1 MKYKNFFLR
10 AVNLLLIL
18 GVLSRKTCSTAKSSS
33 VCRIGRCFGGRRSN
47 ICCRR
52 GWWRCM

>member
-1 MKYKNFFLR
+1 MTYKNFFLR

-47 ICCRR
+47 ICCWR